1 MDENTTVE
9 TKTTGEETTTE
20 EKQSTK
26 DWTQSE
32 VDKHTAS
39 LLNREKEKY
48 SDYEDVKKQLET
60 LMQEKTEKEN
70 ANKSELEKA
79 LDSLQTLKQRNEELE
94 SMSKKVEMENLKSNV
109 LSDPKYTDMP
119 KAYKSMVAT
128 SSNEEEMRGQAEA
141 ALEEYKKDF
150 TGKTSE
156 QFGIPAPKKE
166 TKFEP
171 KEVITDPNTLANA
184 LRSRVTSLLQK

>member
-1 MDENTTVE
+1 MDENTTE
-9 TKTTGEETTTE
+9 TKTTGEETTE

-26 DWTQSE
+26 TWTQSE
-32 VDKHTAS
+32 VDKHAAA

-48 SDYEDVKKQLET
+48 SDYDTMKQTLES

-79 LDSLQTLKQRNEELE
+79 MDRLQTLEQRNEELE
-94 SMSKKVEMENLKSNV
+94 SMSKTLELEKLKNNV
-109 LSDPKYTDMP
+109 LSDPKYSDLP
-119 KAYKSMVAT
+119 KAYKSMVTT
-128 SSNEEEMRGQAEA
+128 SSNEEEVRAMAEA
-141 ALEEYKKDF
+141 ALEEYKNDF

-166 TKFEP
+166 TKFVP
-171 KEVITDPNTLANA
+171 TEVINDPTTLANA
-184 LRSRVTSLLQK
+184 LRERVSNLLKK